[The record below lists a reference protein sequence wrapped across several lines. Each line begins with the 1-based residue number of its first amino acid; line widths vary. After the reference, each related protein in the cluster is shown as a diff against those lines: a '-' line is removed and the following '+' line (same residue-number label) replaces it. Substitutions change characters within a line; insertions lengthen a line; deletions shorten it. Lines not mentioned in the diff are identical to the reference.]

1 MIYAKTQS
9 GQSVLQNRSV
19 ALTFR
24 QRTALIMFD
33 GKHSSTEVLKATA
46 GMGITQNDVDHL
58 VAQGML
64 ALVAGAP
71 PSPAAVQADPAVA
84 VPAPVPAA
92 PEAPSEN
99 AQAHYLKAY
108 PIATRLTA
116 GLGLRGFMLNLAVEA
131 ASDLDK
137 LQALAPKIM
146 KAVGPEKFRDLNSAL
161 YD

>member
-1 MIYAKTQS
+1 MIYAKTES
-9 GQSVLQNRSV
+9 GQSALHNRSV

-46 GMGITQNDVDHL
+46 GMGISQNDVDHL

-64 ALVAGAP
+64 ALFAGAP
-71 PSPAAVQADPAVA
+71 PSLVA
-84 VPAPVPAA
+84 VPAEPAAYVPVPVPAA
-92 PEAPSEN
+92 LEAPSQN

-131 ASDLDK
+131 ASDLDQ
-137 LQALAPKIM
+137 LQKLAPKIM
-146 KAVGPEKFRDLNSAL
+146 NAVGPEKFKELKSAL